1 VSTVH
6 FDQVTKRFGKTT
18 AVDSMSLDIVDGE
31 FMVLLGPSGCGK
43 STALRMIAGLESI
56 TEGSLSID
64 GEVVNHVD
72 PRKRGIAMV
81 FQSYALYPN
90 LTVRKNIESPLNA
103 KDVPPDD
110 GGPPRRLNAEER
122 NTRVIEAARMLDLE
136 AYLDRKPGALS
147 GGQRQRVALAR
158 AIVARAKVLLMDE
171 PLSNLDAKLRAQT
184 RAELIDLHERLG
196 GTVVYVTHDQIEAMT
211 MADRVAIM
219 ANGALHQVG
228 TPEEVYDRPA
238 NTFVAGFIGT
248 PPMNL
253 MDGVATSGG
262 VSVAGAMLSVAH
274 DLADGAKVTVGIRP
288 EHLALVD
295 GDSPP
300 SSALAVEV
308 RAVEWLGYE
317 SLVTADLVEARPTD
331 PQASARAAAS
341 PGSDASGSDA
351 SATETLVSD
360 APIDHD
366 DPESVGAT
374 RRRVILRA
382 DGRVNARN
390 GDTVRAVPTAG
401 SVQLFDAATGVH
413 L

>member
-1 VSTVH
+1 MSTVR

-18 AVDSMSLDIVDGE
+18 AVDRFSLDIVDGE

-56 TEGSLSID
+56 TEGALSID

-90 LTVRKNIESPLNA
+90 LTVRKNIESPLSA
-103 KDVPPDD
+103 KEVPPDD
-110 GGPPRRLNAEER
+110 GGAPRKLNAEER
-122 NTRVIEAARMLDLE
+122 AGRVAEAARMLDLE
-136 AYLDRKPGALS
+136 PYLDRKPGALS

-184 RAELIDLHERLG
+184 RAELIDLHERLS

-211 MADRVAIM
+211 MADRVAVM
-219 ANGALHQVG
+219 ANGSLQQVG
-228 TPEEVYDRPA
+228 TPDEVYDRPA

-253 MDGVATSGG
+253 MDGIATSGG
-262 VSVAGAMLSVAH
+262 VEVAGATLTAAH

-288 EHLALVD
+288 EHLTIAERGLN
-295 GDSPP
+295 
-300 SSALAVEV
+300 LKV

-317 SLVTADLVEARPTD
+317 SLITADLADDSAPNPESVVGDAPTD
-331 PQASARAAAS
+331 
-341 PGSDASGSDA
+341 
-351 SATETLVSD
+351 L
-360 APIDHD
+360 D

-382 DGRVNARN
+382 QGRADVRN
-390 GDTVRAVPTAG
+390 GQTIHATPATGQVH
-401 SVQLFDAATGVH
+401 LFDAATGNH

>member
-1 VSTVH
+1 
-6 FDQVTKRFGKTT
+6 
-18 AVDSMSLDIVDGE
+18 MSLDIVEGE

-56 TEGSLSID
+56 TEGALSID
-64 GEVVNHVD
+64 GEVVNHID

-90 LTVRKNIESPLNA
+90 LTVRKNIESPLKA

-110 GGPPRRLNAEER
+110 GGEPRRLTTDER
-122 NTRVIEAARMLDLE
+122 NARVLEAARMLDLE
-136 AYLDRKPGALS
+136 DYLDRKPGALS

-228 TPEEVYDRPA
+228 TPDDVYDRPA

-253 MDGVATSGG
+253 MDGVATADG
-262 VSVAGAMLSVAH
+262 VEVAGAKLSATH
-274 DLADGAKVTVGIRP
+274 QLADGAAVVVGIRP
-288 EHLALVD
+288 EHLVKSED
-295 GDSPP
+295 G
-300 SSALAVEV
+300 LAMEV
-308 RAVEWLGYE
+308 KAVEWLGYE
-317 SLVTADLVEARPTD
+317 SLITADLVDVSAAQP
-331 PQASARAAAS
+331 SAR
-341 PGSDASGSDA
+341 SDGDTA
-351 SATETLVSD
+351 D
-360 APIDHD
+360 APTSADAATTGTTSLVGD
-366 DPESVGAT
+366 AVVDSNDPEQVGAT

-382 DGRVNARN
+382 NGRVDARN
-390 GDTVRAVPTAG
+390 GQIIRATPQPDA
-401 SVQLFDAATGVH
+401 VQLFDAETGVH

>member
-1 VSTVH
+1 
-6 FDQVTKRFGKTT
+6 
-18 AVDSMSLDIVDGE
+18 
-31 FMVLLGPSGCGK
+31 
-43 STALRMIAGLESI
+43 
-56 TEGSLSID
+56 
-64 GEVVNHVD
+64 
-72 PRKRGIAMV
+72 
-81 FQSYALYPN
+81 
-90 LTVRKNIESPLNA
+90 
-103 KDVPPDD
+103 
-110 GGPPRRLNAEER
+110 
-122 NTRVIEAARMLDLE
+122 MLDLE
-136 AYLDRKPGALS
+136 PYLDRKPGALS

-262 VSVAGAMLSVAH
+262 VRVAGAMLSAAH
-274 DLADGAKVTVGIRP
+274 DLADGVKVTVGIRP

-341 PGSDASGSDA
+341 PGSDASGSD
-351 SATETLVSD
+351 SSDTKTLVSD

-390 GDTVRAVPTAG
+390 GDTVRAVPTSG
-401 SVQLFDAATGVH
+401 SVQLFDAETGVH

>member
-1 VSTVH
+1 MSTVK
-6 FDQVTKRFGKTT
+6 FDQVSKRFGKTT
-18 AVDSMSLDIVDGE
+18 AVDSMSLNINEGE

-56 TEGSLSID
+56 SDGTLSID

-72 PRKRGIAMV
+72 PRERGIAMV

-90 LTVRKNIESPLNA
+90 LTVRRNIESPLKA

-122 NTRVIEAARMLDLE
+122 NARVNEAAAMLDLE
-136 AYLDRKPGALS
+136 PYLDRKPGALS

-158 AIVARAKVLLMDE
+158 AIVARARVLLMDE

-219 ANGALHQVG
+219 AAGALHQVG
-228 TPEEVYDRPA
+228 TPEDVYDRPA

-253 MDGVATSGG
+253 MDGIATSGG
-262 VSVAGAMLSVAH
+262 VKVAGATLTAAH
-274 DLADGAKVTVGIRP
+274 DLADGAKVTVGLRP
-288 EHLALVD
+288 EHLSVADEGL
-295 GDSPP
+295 
-300 SSALAVEV
+300 ALAV

-317 SLVTADLVEARPTD
+317 SLITADIVEVTD
-331 PQASARAAAS
+331 GAAQPSARNADDGEAPTS
-341 PGSDASGSDA
+341 
-351 SATETLVSD
+351 LVGD
-360 APIDHD
+360 APIDTN
-366 DPESVGAT
+366 DPEAVGAT

-382 DGRVNARN
+382 DGRVSARN
-390 GDTVRAVPTAG
+390 GEVIRAAAQPS
-401 SVQLFDAATGVH
+401 SVHLFDADTGVH